1 MRDWLATLPIVL
13 LVPALVV
20 PLVAAMAGG
29 GAYLRLST
37 RDLVAGGS
45 LQVAGGGLSGVS
57 GATLAWDDPDH
68 TLARINPDK
77 DGKFRFEQVNVPADA
92 KEGRHYFMIAD
103 ADGDVLVKARVQ
115 VGASK
120 QILTPIVKLNPR
132 PTAAAAASSEPTS
145 EPSATPGSTTGP
157 TATPKP
163 TAEPTTEPTATP
175 KPTTAPTATPK
186 PTAAPTATPQPTA
199 TPTAPPPSSGGRPR

>member
-68 TLARINPDK
+68 TLARISPDK
-77 DGKFRFEQVNVPADA
+77 DGKFRFEQVNVPAAA

-103 ADGDVLVKARVQ
+103 ADGDILVKARVQ

-132 PTAAAAASSEPTS
+132 PTAAAAATSEPTS
-145 EPSATPGSTTGP
+145 EPTSTPSSTTARWSSPTSATPSL
-157 TATPKP
+157 
-163 TAEPTTEPTATP
+163 
-175 KPTTAPTATPK
+175 
-186 PTAAPTATPQPTA
+186 
-199 TPTAPPPSSGGRPR
+199 PPPSSPPMDGPSS